1 MKLKIQLLILL
12 FTLASYFSTNLGAQ
26 EKYLIP
32 WDYNGLSFKEFILKM
47 ESMFNIKFLYK
58 DEWIKD
64 LKLVNYKGCNTLPC
78 ILDNLFKN
86 AGLYY
91 FIDDDE
97 NIVITKDFAVNVSDE
112 TTDIKKNRKPE
123 TLYKI
128 SKDNQQVTENVLIEI
143 GNRNEKSN
151 PGNVTVS
158 GYIKNMETGLPIQ
171 GATVNIKNLS
181 TGILTRENGFYS
193 LNLPR
198 GFYEIQFSFIGFKE
212 KKISMNLYGSGVL
225 NVDLNRSIINLAE
238 VVISSRKSILLERTK
253 VGEEK
258 INIKSFR
265 LFPTTMGETDLMKSI
280 VLLTGVQSV
289 GEGSAGFNVRGGSAD
304 QNLILLYGAPIYN
317 SSHFF
322 GFFSAVNSDIIKDI
336 TLYKGGIPSRYGGRI
351 SSVLDIETK
360 EGNNKELT
368 GSTGI
373 SPITTHL
380 MIEGQLIKDTL
391 TYMLAGR
398 TTYSNWIFGLIKD
411 PTLHNSRAS
420 FNDLN
425 GELTYNLNKNN
436 KIDLSSYLS
445 NDYFRLTSNAV
456 YNYANNIFALKW
468 QHFFNK
474 MFYSTFSLNN
484 SYYRYNL
491 TNQDVPTDAYELS
504 HKINSTGFKADFTWI
519 TGRNQINFGFDINRY
534 SVMPGSYHP
543 ANDSS
548 LIISNI
554 IERERAYEPALYLD
568 DKLTLTKFL
577 SVNVGMRMS
586 SYFSLGPKKVFTY
599 SPDFSKSNST
609 IIDTLSFR
617 AGKIT
622 SRYAGPEFRASLNL
636 KITDWNSIKINYNRT
651 RQYLHLLSNTT
662 SISPTDTW
670 KLCDYYLKP
679 EVGDQLALG
688 FYQILLNGGIE
699 TSAEVYYKE
708 IKNMVDFKGGSTLT
722 MIGNIEQYLVYM
734 KGKAYGLELSLKK
747 TVGKL
752 RYSIGYTYA
761 RTFVKSLGK
770 FREEIINSGNWYPA
784 NYDRPNDLIITLNYF
799 YSRRFSFS
807 ADYNY
812 SSGRPITYPLSTYRI
827 RDILVVQ
834 YSERNKYRIPY
845 NSRFDVSCK
854 VSGNLRTDKIANPT
868 LTFSVYNLFGRE
880 NPYSVYFKK
889 EGQVFKGYLLS
900 VFGRAIPSVTLNFDF

>member
-12 FTLASYFSTNLGAQ
+12 LMLGSYFPLNLDAQ
-26 EKYLIP
+26 EKYLVP
-32 WDYNGLSFKEFILKM
+32 WEYNGLSFKEFAIKI
-47 ESMFNIKFLYK
+47 ESMLNIKFLYK
-58 DEWIKD
+58 DEWIKN
-64 LKLVNYKGCNTLPC
+64 LKLVNYQTCKTLPC

-86 AGLYY
+86 TGLYY
-91 FIDDDE
+91 FIDDE
-97 NIVITKDFAVNVSDE
+97 KVVITKDFAVNISDE
-112 TTDIKKNRKPE
+112 TPDIKNNPRPE
-123 TLYKI
+123 TSYEI
-128 SKDNQQVTENVLIEI
+128 SKENQQITKSMLIEI
-143 GNRNEKSN
+143 GNRNEINNTGK
-151 PGNVTVS
+151 VTIS
-158 GYIKNMETGLPIQ
+158 GYVKNLDTGLPIQ
-171 GATVNIKNLS
+171 GATVNIKNLAI
-181 TGILTRENGFYS
+181 GILTKENGFYS

-198 GFYEIQFSFIGFKE
+198 GFYEIQFSFIGFQE
-212 KKISMNLYGSGVL
+212 KKINLNLYGSGVL
-225 NVDLNRSIINLAE
+225 NVDLKRSIINLAE
-238 VVISSRKSILLERTK
+238 VVVSSRKNILLERSE
-253 VGEEK
+253 VGVEK

-265 LFPTTMGETDLMKSI
+265 LLPTTMGETDLMKSI

-289 GEGSAGFNVRGGSAD
+289 GEGSSGFNVRGGSAD
-304 QNLILLYGAPIYN
+304 QNLVLLYGAPIYN

-322 GFFSAVNSDIIKDI
+322 GFFSSVNSDIIKDI

-360 EGNNKELT
+360 EGNKKEFA
-368 GSTGI
+368 GSIGI

-380 MIEGQLIKDTL
+380 MIEGPLIQDTL

-398 TTYSNWIFGLIKD
+398 TTYSNWIFGIIKD
-411 PTLHNSRAS
+411 PSLHNSRAS

-425 GELTYNLNKNN
+425 GELTYYLNKNN
-436 KIDLSSYLS
+436 KIYLSSYFS
-445 NDYFRLTSNAV
+445 NDFFRLTSNAV
-456 YNYANNIFALKW
+456 YKYANNIFALKW
-468 QHFFNK
+468 QHFFK
-474 MFYSTFSLNN
+474 KIFYSTFSINN
-484 SYYRYNL
+484 SYYKYDL
-491 TNQDVPTDAYELS
+491 TNQDVPTDAYKLS
-504 HKINSTGFKADFTWI
+504 HKINSTGFKADFTWL

-548 LIISNI
+548 LIITNI
-554 IERERAYEPALYLD
+554 IEQERAYEPALYLD
-568 DKLTLTKFL
+568 DKLNLAKFL

-586 SYFSLGPKKVFTY
+586 SYFSIGPKKVFTY
-599 SPDFSKSNST
+599 STDFSKSNST
-609 IIDTLSFR
+609 IIDTLNFK
-617 AGKIT
+617 AGNIT
-622 SRYAGPEFRASLNL
+622 SRYAGPEFRASFNFKL
-636 KITDWNSIKINYNRT
+636 TDRNSIKINYNRT

-679 EVGDQLALG
+679 EVGDQLAFG

-722 MIGNIEQYLVYM
+722 MVANIEQYLVNM

-747 TVGKL
+747 TMGKL
-752 RYSIGYTYA
+752 RGSIGYTYA
-761 RTFVKSLGK
+761 RTFVKSLGN
-770 FREEIINSGNWYPA
+770 FREEIINSGNWYSA

-807 ADYNY
+807 ADYTY

-827 RDILVVQ
+827 RDILLVQ
-834 YSERNKYRIPY
+834 YSDRNEYRIPY
-845 NSRFDVSCK
+845 NSRLDISCK
-854 VSGNLRTDKIANPT
+854 VSGNLRTNKIANPN
-868 LTFSVYNLFGRE
+868 LTFSVYNLLGRE

-900 VFGRAIPSVTLNFDF
+900 VFGKAMPSVTLNFDF